1 MVTSISN
8 LIPGDDVIQTISGT
22 VVNVFDDEFILED
35 ETGTILVDAYDLLE
49 KNADLD
55 LEVGQELT
63 VVGDLDDEDFDARS
77 ISLTDD
83 TPITSPPPSTDT
95 PGTVTNISELI
106 RQDDLIQTISGT
118 VVNVF
123 DDEFILE
130 DETGTILVDA
140 YDLLEKNAD
149 LDLEVGQE
157 LTVVGDLDDED
168 FDARSISLTDD
179 TPITSPPPSTDTPG
193 TVTNI
198 SELIR
203 QDDLIQT
210 ISGTVVNV
218 FDDEFILEDET
229 GTILV
234 DAYDLLEKN
243 ADLDLEVGQEL
254 TVVGDLDD
262 EDFDARSISLTD
274 DTPITSPPPS
284 TDTPGTVTN
293 ISELIRQ
300 DDLIQTISGTVVN
313 VFDDEFILEDETG
326 TILVDAYDLLE
337 KNADLDLEVGQEL
350 TVVGDLDD
358 EDFDAR
364 SISLT
369 DDTPIT
375 SPPPSTD
382 TPGTVTNIS
391 ELIRQDDLIQT
402 ISGTVVNV
410 FDDEFIL
417 EDETGTILVDAYDLL
432 EKNADLDLEVGQ
444 ELTVVGDLD
453 DEDFDAR
460 SITSPEINNS
470 DITLINFASEETLG
484 TQDEI
489 VILNHKIESIDIYSG
504 SSGENFGGE
513 WLDDFDSTISS
524 QEQVD
529 LALNNLV
536 DNVI

>member
-8 LIPGDDVIQTISGT
+8 LIPGDDLIQTISGT
-22 VVNVFDDEFILED
+22 VVSVFDDEFILQD
-35 ETGTILVDAYDLLE
+35 ETGTILVDAYDFLE
-49 KNADLD
+49 DNANLD
-55 LEVGQELT
+55 LAVGQELT

-83 TPITSPPPSTDT
+83 TPVTSPPPSTDT
-95 PGTVTNISELI
+95 PGTATNISELI

-118 VVNVF
+118 VVSVF
-123 DDEFILE
+123 DDEFILQ

-140 YDLLEKNAD
+140 YDFLEDNAN
-149 LDLEVGQE
+149 LDLAVGQE

-179 TPITSPPPSTDTPG
+179 TPVTSPPPSTDTPG
-193 TVTNI
+193 TATNI

-210 ISGTVVNV
+210 ISGTVVSV
-218 FDDEFILEDET
+218 FDDEFILQDET

-234 DAYDLLEKN
+234 DAYDFLEDN
-243 ADLDLEVGQEL
+243 ANLDLAVGQEL

-274 DTPITSPPPS
+274 DTPVTSPPPS
-284 TDTPGTVTN
+284 TDTPGTATN

-300 DDLIQTISGTVVN
+300 DDLIQTISGTVVS
-313 VFDDEFILEDETG
+313 VFDDEFILQDETG
-326 TILVDAYDLLE
+326 TILVDAYDFLE
-337 KNADLDLEVGQEL
+337 DNANLDL
-350 TVVGDLDD
+350 
-358 EDFDAR
+358 A
-364 SISLT
+364 
-369 DDTPIT
+369 
-375 SPPPSTD
+375 
-382 TPGTVTNIS
+382 
-391 ELIRQDDLIQT
+391 
-402 ISGTVVNV
+402 
-410 FDDEFIL
+410 
-417 EDETGTILVDAYDLL
+417 
-432 EKNADLDLEVGQ
+432 VGQ

-470 DITLINFASEETLG
+470 DLTLIDFASEETLG

-489 VILNHKIESIDIYSG
+489 TILNHKIESIDIYSG
-504 SSGENFGGE
+504 SSGENFGEE

-536 DNVI
+536 DNVL